1 MVNIVLFG
9 PPGAGKGTQSKKII
23 AKYYLQH
30 ISTGEI
36 LRKAIAEKTPLGI
49 KAQSH
54 IDEGYYVPD
63 EMAVDIIKRELEKY
77 PQTEGFIFDGFPR
90 TINQANQLQQI
101 LSELGAKINVMIS
114 LETDEKVI
122 IERLVQ
128 RYHESGRPDDQRLD
142 IIKKRIAIYNS
153 NTKIVKDYYKKKGK
167 CESVCGIGEI
177 DVIFDKI
184 CSIIERY
191 K

>member
-1 MVNIVLFG
+1 MLNIVLFG

-23 AKYYLQH
+23 SKYGLKH

-49 KAQSH
+49 EAKKH
-54 IDEGYYVPD
+54 IDKGYYVPD
-63 EMAVDIIKRELEKY
+63 EMAIDIIKLELDKY
-77 PQTEGFIFDGFPR
+77 PYARGFIFDGFPR
-90 TINQANQLQQI
+90 TINQANQLEKI
-101 LSELGAKINVMIS
+101 LSVINAKINVMIS

-122 IERLVQ
+122 IRRLTH
-128 RYHESGRPDDQRLD
+128 RYNNSGRPDDQSLD
-142 IIKKRIAIYNS
+142 IIKKRITIYHA
-153 NTKIVKDYYKKKGK
+153 NTSILKDYYKSKGK
-167 CESVCGIGEI
+167 CELVCGIGEI

>member
-23 AKYYLQH
+23 AKYRLQH
-30 ISTGEI
+30 ISTGDI
-36 LRKAIAEKTPLGI
+36 LRKAIEEKTPFGM

-54 IDEGYYVPD
+54 INEGYYVPD
-63 EMAVDIIKRELEKY
+63 EMAVDIIKHELEKY

-90 TINQANQLQQI
+90 TIPQATQLENI
-101 LSELGAKINVMIS
+101 LSVLGSKVNVMIS

-122 IERLVQ
+122 VERLAQ

>member
-142 IIKKRIAIYNS
+142 IIKKRENANRFAEL
-153 NTKIVKDYYKKKGK
+153 VKLMLSLIKFVQSLKD
-167 CESVCGIGEI
+167 IN
-177 DVIFDKI
+177 
-184 CSIIERY
+184 R
-191 K
+191 